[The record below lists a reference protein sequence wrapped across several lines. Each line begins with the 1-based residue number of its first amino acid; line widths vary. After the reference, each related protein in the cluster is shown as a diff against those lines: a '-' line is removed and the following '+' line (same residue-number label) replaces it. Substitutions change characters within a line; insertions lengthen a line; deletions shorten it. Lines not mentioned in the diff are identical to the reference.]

1 MKVTVDVLRCDAH
14 GICVNVCPEVF
25 DLDDEDDVVRVLV
38 ENPGESVRESVSAA
52 ARGCPKAAI
61 TVDG

>member
-14 GICVNVCPEVF
+14 GICVLDCPEVF
-25 DLDDEDDVVRVLV
+25 ALDDEDDVVRVLV
-38 ENPGESVRESVSAA
+38 ENPGESVRESVDRA

-61 TVDG
+61 TVED